1 MDATRA
7 ITLSDRDNVATAL
20 SDIPSGASVQVR
32 VGAETV
38 AVQARERIP
47 FGFKIAVRPIP
58 RGDLVYKYGEIIG
71 RASSDIETGDMAHVH
86 NIEGTRARGD
96 LEEQVKP

>member
-1 MDATRA
+1 MQAARA
-7 ITLSDRDNVATAL
+7 LTLGDRDNVATAL
-20 SDIPSGASVQVR
+20 GDIPVGASVQVR
-32 VGAETV
+32 VGGEAV

-58 RGDLVYKYGEIIG
+58 RGDLIYKYNEVIG
-71 RASSDIETGDMAHVH
+71 RASRDIAPGELAHVH

-96 LEEQVKP
+96 LEMQVKR